1 MAAGDDSAQTPSAPK
16 PRSPVRTLISWVLV
30 LGLFGALGWDYV
42 AGQEHERVVKEV
54 LDKIGAPDVTLS
66 RKVKAADIKA
76 IVGGKSPRIVDVATK
91 GLSIGAGKLEV
102 YRWFGIN
109 PFVKRELYV
118 YYAPG
123 EDGSV
128 VSASTIEDKQVD

>member
-1 MAAGDDSAQTPSAPK
+1 MAAGDDPAQTPSPPK

-42 AGQEHERVVKEV
+42 ASQEYEKVVRAV
-54 LDKIGAPDVTLS
+54 LDKIGPPDVTVS
-66 RKVKAADIKA
+66 RKVKAAEIKA
-76 IVGGKSPRIVDVATK
+76 IVGSKSPRIVDVATK
-91 GLSIGAGKLEV
+91 GLSIGAGRLDV
-102 YRWFGIN
+102 YRWFGVN

-128 VSASTIEDKQVD
+128 VSASTIEDKQVN